1 MATHQM
7 QQKTLFL
14 SLAKRQAYEQ
24 KWRRIFSFYGLILAA
39 ALIYMVA
46 FYYSPW
52 SYAPACYAIGSSSA
66 IGCLHAARKLRDI
79 DRVDAAVDAQ
89 ILLGAHND
97 DSLGDID
104 D

>member
-1 MATHQM
+1 MATHQI
-7 QQKTLFL
+7 QQKTLVL
-14 SLAKRQAYEQ
+14 SLAERLAYEQ
-24 KWRRIFSFYGLILAA
+24 KWRRIFSFYGVILAA

-46 FYYSPW
+46 FYYSQR
-52 SYAPACYAIGSSSA
+52 SYAPACYVIGSFSA
-66 IGCLHAARKLRDI
+66 IGCLYAAKKLRDI

-97 DSLGDID
+97 DALGDID